1 VDTGR
6 WHWWGV
12 SGLALYDLLAWNL
25 SLDNQDRIFARKA
38 LMFKRSICGLAQSE
52 KESEL

>member
-1 VDTGR
+1 MTLD
-6 WHWWGV
+6 
-12 SGLALYDLLAWNL
+12 ALLARNL